1 MVMIAAASM
10 TAGVSGGAMT
20 AGAGSVA
27 DIAARLDRLP
37 PSRHVWGFVVL
48 LSLGGCFEFYD
59 LFMTAYVSPGLIA
72 AGVFHGAE
80 KGMFGLT
87 DQATFA
93 AATFAGLF
101 IGTIVFSQLAD
112 RLGRRAIFTWSLL
125 WYTAATV
132 AMACQSTALGVDIWR
147 LVSGIGIGVELVTID
162 SYITEF
168 VARSIRGR
176 ALAISQFIQFLAI
189 PTVALVCWWLVPLHP
204 WGIAG
209 WRWVMLGGAVGA
221 LLIWVV
227 RARVPESPRW
237 LASHGHAE
245 AADRVLRSIEAK
257 VAAEIGAELPAPT
270 QVAAEEA
277 GHGAFMEIF
286 RPPLLRRTVMLAV
299 FNIAQ
304 TIGFY
309 GFGNWVPSLLAA
321 QGATVTKSLL
331 WSFIIAIAYP
341 VGPLLFAGIADRVE
355 RKWQIVAAAIGT
367 ASFGLLFMTQR
378 APAALITFGVLITL
392 SNNLLSYAY
401 HAYQAE
407 LFPTRIRARAVG
419 FVYSWSRLST
429 VFTSFMIAF
438 FLQEFGTIGVFL
450 FIAAAMGV
458 VVVTIGGFGP
468 RTRNQ
473 TLEQISGR

>member
-1 MVMIAAASM
+1 M
-10 TAGVSGGAMT
+10 TETALTTSGG
-20 AGAGSVA
+20 

-37 PSRHVWGFVVL
+37 ASRHVWGLVIL

-59 LFMTAYVSPGLIA
+59 LFMTAYLSPGLIA
-72 AGVFHGAE
+72 AGVFHGAA

-87 DQATFA
+87 DQAAFA

-101 IGTIVFSQLAD
+101 LGTIIFSQLAD

-125 WYTAATV
+125 WYSAATLI
-132 AMACQSTALGVDIWR
+132 MAAQSTALTVDIWR
-147 LVSGIGIGVELVTID
+147 LISGIGIGVEMVTID
-162 SYITEF
+162 TYITEF
-168 VARSIRGR
+168 VAREVRGK
-176 ALAISQFIQFLAI
+176 ALAINQFIQFLAV
-189 PTVALVCWWLVPLHP
+189 PAVALVCFWLVPQAPL
-204 WGIAG
+204 GMAG
-209 WRWVMLGGAVGA
+209 WRWVMISGAGA
-221 LLIWVV
+221 ALVV
-227 RARVPESPRW
+227 WAIRARVPESPRW
-237 LASHGHAE
+237 LATHGRLE
-245 AADRVLRSIEAK
+245 EADRILRHIEAQ
-257 VAAEIGAELPAPT
+257 VIAETGRPLPAP
-270 QVAAEEA
+270 AADLPTEDRR
-277 GHGAFMEIF
+277 GRFTDIF
-286 RPPLLRRTVMLAV
+286 RPPYLGRTVMLAV
-299 FNIAQ
+299 FNFAQ

-341 VGPLLFAGIADRVE
+341 VGPLLFSGIADRFE
-355 RKWQIVAAAIGT
+355 RKWQIVAAAIAT
-367 ASFGLLFMTQR
+367 AILGLLFTRQSQ
-378 APAALITFGVLITL
+378 PVALIAFGVMITL

-438 FLQEFGTIGVFL
+438 FLRDFGTVGVFA

-458 VVVTIGGFGP
+458 VVIAIGFFGP
-468 RTRNQ
+468 RTRGQ
-473 TLEQISGR
+473 PLERISG

>member
-1 MVMIAAASM
+1 M
-10 TAGVSGGAMT
+10 TQAMS
-20 AGAGSVA
+20 AA
-27 DIAARLDRLP
+27 DIAARMDRLP
-37 PSRHVWGFVVL
+37 PSKHMWGLVVL

-72 AGVFHGAE
+72 DGVFHGAE

-87 DQATFA
+87 DQAAFA

-112 RLGRRAIFTWSLL
+112 RFGRRAIFTWSLI
-125 WYTAATV
+125 WYSAATV
-132 AMACQSTALGVDIWR
+132 VMAFQTTALGVDIWR
-147 LVSGIGIGVELVTID
+147 LISGIGIGVELVTID
-162 SYITEF
+162 TYITEF
-168 VARSIRGR
+168 VAKEIRGR
-176 ALAISQFIQFLAI
+176 ALAINQFIQFLAV
-189 PTVALVCWWLVPLHP
+189 PTVALVCWWLVPLSP

-209 WRWVMLGGAVGA
+209 WRWVMLAGAVA
-221 LLIWVV
+221 AVAVWVI

-237 LASHGHAE
+237 LASHGRIEEAHAILT
-245 AADRVLRSIEAK
+245 RIEAK
-257 VAAEIGAELPAPT
+257 VEAELGRPLP
-270 QVAAEEA
+270 VATAQPSAEVRE
-277 GHGAFMEIF
+277 GRFSEIF
-286 RPPLLRRTVMLAV
+286 RPPYRRRTIMLAV
-299 FNIAQ
+299 FNFAQ

-321 QGATVTKSLL
+321 QGASVTKSLL

-341 VGPLLFAGIADRVE
+341 IGPLMFSTIADRIE

-367 ASFGLLFMTQR
+367 ATFGLLFTQQTG
-378 APAALITFGVLITL
+378 AAALITFGVLITL

-429 VFTSFMIAF
+429 VLTSFMIAF
-438 FLQEFGTIGVFL
+438 FLRDFGTIGVFV
-450 FIAAAMGV
+450 FIAVAMGV
-458 VVVTIGGFGP
+458 VVVVIGGFGP
-468 RTRNQ
+468 RTRHQ
-473 TLEQISGR
+473 TLEQISGH